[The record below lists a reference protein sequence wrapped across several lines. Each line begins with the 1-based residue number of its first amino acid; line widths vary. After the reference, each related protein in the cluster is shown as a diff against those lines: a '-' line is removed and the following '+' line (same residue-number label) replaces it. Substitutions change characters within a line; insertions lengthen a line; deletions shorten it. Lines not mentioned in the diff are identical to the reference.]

1 MTSVAEMETKA
12 SPAYR
17 GVYSSREA
25 ALYIR
30 ATMPG
35 SLAFPK
41 LNAWHISRWLRAGL
55 GTDAFRHSSYRPG
68 YVNFLDLISFRM
80 VAALRAGGISHQSVK
95 LAHARLQRKKGW
107 RHPFAMASV
116 WEGDS
121 DTIAEIEDAAAVAQL
136 QPLATVAVGEG
147 DTGTIAEIE
156 DAATVVEFHPFVTM
170 PVWERDTGTIAEIE
184 DAVAVAQLLPFE
196 EGCRGLTFDLE
207 GAAADWS
214 PAPGVLLDPR
224 IVSGEPCIK
233 GSRVATSTFWGG
245 YQRGDSMQT
254 LARAYGKSEA
264 EAEAALAWERKLA
277 EFYAP

>member
-17 GVYSSREA
+17 GAYSNREA

-35 SLAFPK
+35 SLAFPR
-41 LNAWHISRWLRAGL
+41 LNAWHLSRWLQDGL
-55 GTDAFRHSSYRPG
+55 GTDEFRHSFYRPG

-80 VAALRAGGISHQSVK
+80 VAVLRAGGISHRSVK
-95 LAHARLQRKKGW
+95 LAHDRLQGKKGW
-107 RHPFAMASV
+107 RHPFAMAPV

-121 DTIAEIEDAAAVAQL
+121 D
-136 QPLATVAVGEG
+136 
-147 DTGTIAEIE
+147 
-156 DAATVVEFHPFVTM
+156 
-170 PVWERDTGTIAEIE
+170 TIAEIE
-184 DAVAVAQLLPFE
+184 DAVAVAQLLPFG
-196 EGCRGLTFDLE
+196 EGCHGLTFDLE
-207 GAAADWS
+207 GAAAAWS

-233 GSRVATSTFWGG
+233 GSRVATATFWGG
-245 YQRGDSMQT
+245 YQRGESVEA
-254 LARAYGKSEA
+254 LAWAYGKSVA
-264 EAEAALAWERKLA
+264 EAEAALVWERKLA

>member
-35 SLAFPK
+35 SLDFPK
-41 LNAWHISRWLRAGL
+41 LNAWHLSRWLRAGL
-55 GTDAFRHSSYRPG
+55 GTDAFRHSFYRPG

-80 VAALRAGGISHQSVK
+80 VAALRAGGISHRSVK
-95 LAHARLQRKKGW
+95 LAHDRLQWKKGW
-107 RHPFAMASV
+107 RHPFAMAPV

-121 DTIAEIEDAAAVAQL
+121 DTIDA
-136 QPLATVAVGEG
+136 
-147 DTGTIAEIE
+147 
-156 DAATVVEFHPFVTM
+156 
-170 PVWERDTGTIAEIE
+170 IAEIE
-184 DAVAVAQLLPFE
+184 DAVAVAQLLPFG
-196 EGCRGLTFDLE
+196 EGCHGLTFDLE
-207 GAAADWS
+207 GTAADWS
-214 PAPGVLLDPR
+214 PAPGVLLAPR

-245 YQRGDSMQT
+245 YQRGESMKI
-254 LARAYGKSEA
+254 LARAYGKSVA